1 MELKLE
7 KIKGITDGS
16 KGNAFVRAIKTGIT
30 FNSIKERDGVDVD
43 KLIINYVYAVELIK
57 EKHFSFFSGKK
68 ITELASYFFHGN
80 SSDTHQLRILA
91 SYVGKNFNGEWKLNN
106 VKTESDSSVKDV
118 YMRDIIDYLNDSP
131 EARKKYFDNYFL
143 SSGNINKLNTTVDF
157 MFCKIK
163 CQATLNVCNLWNL
176 TIPYIMEHY
185 DSAVFYVNYF
195 YPGMLKTNMSQC
207 YEYEYDDE
215 IKPEAL
221 PPAVPAK
228 RTKSIGTAVWTNAKT
243 IQKKSVVE
251 VTEPVMP
258 AETAEDTINPTN
270 ICSNG
275 NEDHTADRKASD
287 IDPEYIDLI
296 ITDEASKI
304 LPADVNIENIC
315 GAVRMFCS
323 IHGNMS
329 ASVFKNM
336 LPKMNKHLKACVPED
351 YIANAVCTMIEKE
364 L

>member
-7 KIKGITDGS
+7 KIKGVTDAS
-16 KGNAFVRAIKTGIT
+16 KGNAFLRAIKTGIT
-30 FNSIKERDGVDVD
+30 FNSRKERNGVDVD

-91 SYVGKNFNGEWKLNN
+91 SYVGKKLKGEWELTN
-106 VKTESDSSVKDV
+106 VKTESDSSINYV
-118 YMRDIIDYLNDSP
+118 YMRDIIDYLNENP

-143 SSGNINKLNTTVDF
+143 SSGNISKLDTTVDF
-157 MFCKIK
+157 VFCKIK

-176 TIPYIMEHY
+176 AIPYIMEHY
-185 DSAVFYVNYF
+185 DSAVAYVNRF
-195 YPGMLKTNMSQC
+195 YPGMLKTNMSQY

-221 PPAVPAK
+221 PPVVPAK
-228 RTKSIGTAVWTNAKT
+228 RTKSIGTAVWTNAKA
-243 IQKKSVVE
+243 IQKKPVVE
-251 VTEPVMP
+251 VAGTAMP
-258 AETAEDTINPTN
+258 AKTTEDTINPAN
-270 ICSNG
+270 ISSNS
-275 NEDHTADRKASD
+275 NEGHTADRKASD